1 MDFRSTV
8 TFTMI
13 DTIVIRV
20 YYAELNSHCY
30 CNTLYAT
37 SFSSSLTFLSLEY

>member
-20 YYAELNSHCY
+20 YYTQLNSYCY

-37 SFSSSLTFLSLEY
+37 PFPSPLTILSLEY